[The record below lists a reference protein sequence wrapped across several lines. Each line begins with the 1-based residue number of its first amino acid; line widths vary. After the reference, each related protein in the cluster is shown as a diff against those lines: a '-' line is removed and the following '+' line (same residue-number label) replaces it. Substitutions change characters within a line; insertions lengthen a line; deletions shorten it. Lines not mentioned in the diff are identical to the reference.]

1 MGITVQHW
9 GLISYEKALQQ
20 QKDLVKL
27 VQQRLAPST
36 MIFCEHPTVITK
48 GRNSSDSHILLSE
61 DELNERKIHVVPI
74 HRGGDVTLH
83 NANQLIGYPIF
94 HLSDFKEDLHWFLR
108 SLEEC
113 IIEIIAEFGIVG
125 HQQDGLTGVWI
136 DGERKICAIGIH
148 CSQWV
153 TSHGFALNVSND
165 LSEFETIVPCGIEDK
180 TVTSIAKE
188 LGREVS
194 LEEVLPIAE
203 KIFKKKFA

>member
-1 MGITVQHW
+1 MGINVEHW

-20 QKDLVKL
+20 QKNLVQL
-27 VQQRLAPST
+27 VQQRSISST
-36 MIFCEHPTVITK
+36 IVFCEHPTVITK
-48 GRNSSDSHILLSE
+48 GRNSKDSHILLSE

-83 NANQLIGYPIF
+83 NANQLIGYPIV

-108 SLEEC
+108 SIEEC
-113 IIEIIAEFGIVG
+113 IIDIIAEFGIIG
-125 HQQDGLTGVWI
+125 HQEKGLTGVWI
-136 DGERKICAIGIH
+136 EGERKICAIGIH

-165 LSEFETIVPCGIEDK
+165 LSEFDTIVPCGIEDK
-180 TVTSIAKE
+180 TVTSISKE
-188 LGREVS
+188 LQREVT